1 MGAAC
6 CNHRTHRKSN
16 LRQHLTSSS
25 TAQIYGNEIK
35 EQNRQKK
42 HPKDNNQKDNN
53 RKYSMLGP
61 LRRGNLGYSRQSAT
75 SDNKEA
81 SNFPSSHLMHLVTE
95 LNRFIHFE
103 PTNDD
108 SVHEYIDWAL
118 SMKHSGEVYWINKGI
133 VKFTKEQERKIS
145 EIDENQIHNKDFL
158 TKRIWVLCY
167 MKMILSDNIVD
178 NPFIVVSRNK
188 ILEDSLNQFKTV
200 QGLNLKRSLHIH
212 FIDEEAKDVG
222 GVYREWFSCLLHE
235 FLVSNKKLFTIN
247 TNSGPGKNTVL
258 VNYESEENGN
268 ILEYYEFFGK
278 IIAKALIDRILLN
291 ENLNYV
297 LLKQLM
303 KRQIT
308 FDDLKYID
316 IEIYSSLK
324 EINKS
329 NIEEPN
335 LNLPFVWNIRDRTTN
350 ELKRIELIENGANT
364 AITNQNKAQFL
375 EKVTEFITYKSLKP
389 KIDAICSGFHSLI
402 PIDKINIFSV
412 EEFDFLLSGQNE
424 IDINDWKSSTEY
436 KGGYTEQSDSIVYF
450 WEVLKEIT
458 PEQLHSFFT
467 FCTGNARTPING
479 FRMLQSSRNRVV
491 KFSIERQVYDKNN
504 CMIQAKT
511 CFNRLYLPDYKNK
524 ELLKEN
530 ILKIVMFDTNYFGL
544 E

>member
-1 MGAAC
+1 
-6 CNHRTHRKSN
+6 
-16 LRQHLTSSS
+16 
-25 TAQIYGNEIK
+25 
-35 EQNRQKK
+35 
-42 HPKDNNQKDNN
+42 
-53 RKYSMLGP
+53 MLGP

-75 SDNKEA
+75 SDNNEKGK
-81 SNFPSSHLMHLVTE
+81 FPSSHLLHLVTK
-95 LNRFIHFE
+95 LNRNIHFE
-103 PTNDD
+103 SGNDE

-118 SMKHSGEVYWINKGI
+118 SKKHSGEVYWINKGI

-145 EIDENQIHNKDFL
+145 EIDENRIPNEDFL

-178 NPFIVVSRNK
+178 NPFIIVSRKN

-200 QGLNLKRSLHIH
+200 QGLNLKRSLHIY

-235 FLVSNKKLFTIN
+235 FLTSDKKLFTLN

-258 VNYESEENGN
+258 VNYESEENESL
-268 ILEYYEFFGK
+268 LEYYEFFGK
-278 IIAKALIDRILLN
+278 IIAKALIDRIILN

-316 IEIYSSLK
+316 IEIYSSLN
-324 EINKS
+324 EINQS
-329 NIEEPN
+329 NINEPD
-335 LNLPFVWNIRDRTTN
+335 LNLPFVWNIRDKKTN

-364 AITNQNKAQFL
+364 PITNKNKELFL
-375 EKVTEFITYKSLKP
+375 EKVTEFVTYKMLQP
-389 KIDAICSGFHSLI
+389 KIDAICKGFESLI

-412 EEFDFLLSGQNE
+412 EEFDFLLSGQND
-424 IDINDWKSSTEY
+424 IDINDWRSSTEY
-436 KGGYTEQSDSIVYF
+436 KGGYTEQSESINYF
-450 WEVLKEIT
+450 WEALKEIT

-467 FCTGNARTPING
+467 FCTGNARAPING
-479 FRMLQSSRNRVV
+479 FRMLQSSRSRVV
-491 KFSIERQVYDKNN
+491 KFSIERQEYDRKN

-511 CFNRLYLPDYKNK
+511 CFNRLYLPDYKDKNIM
-524 ELLKEN
+524 KEN
-530 ILKIVMFDTNYFGL
+530 ILKIVMYDTNYFGL